1 MKTIESI
8 NSLIDLGLP
17 VILWGPPGVG
27 KSTMIRS
34 IAEKKKVGLI
44 DLRLSQMIPVDLR
57 GIPVPVHD
65 LKEPPGIHLQSC
77 PTRKGMAKREF
88 CSWMNC

>member
-1 MKTIESI
+1 MIKTIE
-8 NSLIDLGLP
+8 SLIDLGLP

-44 DLRLSQMIPVDLR
+44 DLRP
-57 GIPVPVHD
+57 
-65 LKEPPGIHLQSC
+65 
-77 PTRKGMAKREF
+77 AK
-88 CSWMNC
+88 